1 MAGTNEIRKTLQEWL
16 ENPAWSR
23 YYDTAPS
30 ERCREFIALEFYY
43 SDTEDEA
50 AAVKMDEIET
60 TLNINDLKHLVRYAG
75 SNPRKGA
82 LLRRIAEMETEA
94 QS

>member
-1 MAGTNEIRKTLQEWL
+1 MSGTNEIRKALQEWL
-16 ENPAWSR
+16 VNPGWR
-23 YYDTAPS
+23 HYYDTAPS

-50 AAVKMDEIET
+50 AAEKMDEIET
-60 TLNINDLKHLVRYAG
+60 TLNINDLKHLAKYAG
-75 SNPRKGA
+75 SNPRKGT